1 MNLIAIDAEAR
12 RELSAIELDAVVGG
26 SSSRSGPG
34 SVYEPPPP
42 LRVENPPLLGGGGLL
57 KNPHMRLF

>member
-1 MNLIAIDAEAR
+1 MRFIAIDAEAK
-12 RELSAIELDAVVGG
+12 RELSAIELDGVVGG
-26 SSSRSGPG
+26 SASRGGPG

>member
-1 MNLIAIDAEAR
+1 MTLTGSDAQAT
-12 RELSAIELDAVVGG
+12 RELSVGELEQVAGG
-26 SSSRSGPG
+26 CASRGGPG

-57 KNPHMRLF
+57 KNPHLRLS